1 MARRVALTV
10 FVSLVALCAAGRASA
25 SQQELT
31 LRMDDGVDLAATLY
45 EPSAA
50 PPPAGY
56 PAIVLFH
63 GIGGKRQDLAAIAQA
78 FDQDFAVLAFDARG
92 HGQSGGLVSI
102 DGPREMA
109 DARAVF
115 DQLAARPEIDRTR
128 IGAWGISLGGGAVL
142 RSLVEGVPWAAVE
155 TCETWTDLFS
165 ALAPQNLSKSGA
177 IFQFLSSVPTDRLD
191 PSVLAI
197 RDDALASRN
206 LAALRAWTD
215 ARSSLKLLKTV
226 KTPVFMFQGRRDFAF
241 DIAQAKAGYAQLKG
255 PKRLYIGDFGHSPS
269 TFPGP
274 DFAQMTKLG
283 LAWFDRYLGGT
294 STTIAPISLA
304 PSPWRGKLRSFTKLP
319 ATRRLTIALPGNDH
333 LAGAGRAQRTS
344 GRFTGNA
351 ETFGSATVQLTA
363 RLTGGWSRLVA
374 VLTAEPRKGS
384 VTVVSEGG
392 INTAGLKGTRKLA
405 IRLLDTATLIPRG
418 ARLTLTLASSSVAQ
432 NPGNLLYLNLPMP
445 RTSRIALGSAKL
457 TLPIL
462 RTPVSR

>member
-63 GIGGKRQDLAAIAQA
+63 AIGGKRQDLAAIAQA
-78 FDQDFAVLAFDARG
+78 FDDDFAVLAFDARG

-102 DGPREMA
+102 DGPREIA
-109 DARAVF
+109 DARAVY
-115 DQLAARPEIDRTR
+115 DQLGARPEVDGTR
-128 IGAWGISLGGGAVL
+128 IGAWGISLGGGAAL
-142 RSLVEGVPWAAVE
+142 RSLVEGVPWKAVE
-155 TCETWTDLFS
+155 TVETWTDLYG
-165 ALAPQNLSKSGA
+165 ALAPGNLAKSGA
-177 IFQFLSSVPTDRLD
+177 IFEFLSSVPAARLD

-197 RDDALASRN
+197 RDDALVSRN
-206 LAALRAWTD
+206 LASLRAWSTV
-215 ARSSLKLLKTV
+215 RSSRKLLKTV

-241 DIAQAKAGYAQLKG
+241 DLAQAKAGYALLKG
-255 PKRLYIGDFGHSPS
+255 PKRLYLGDFGHAPS

-274 DFAQMTKLG
+274 DFTQMTKLG
-283 LAWFDRYLGGT
+283 SAWFTRYLGNA
-294 STTIAPISLA
+294 STTIASVTLA
-304 PSPWRGKLRSFTKLP
+304 PSPWRGKLRTFPRLP
-319 ATRRLTIALPGNDH
+319 ATRRLTIGLPGNDH
-333 LAGAGRAQRTS
+333 LAGAGRAVRTS
-344 GRFTGNA
+344 GPFTGRA
-351 ETFGSATVQLTA
+351 ETFGAPTVQLTA
-363 RLTGGWSRLVA
+363 RLSGGWSRLVA
-374 VLTAEPRKGS
+374 VLTAQKPGGS
-384 VTVVSEGG
+384 EIVVSEGG
-392 INTAGLKGTRKLA
+392 VNTAGLRGTRKLT
-405 IRLLDTATLIPRG
+405 IRMIDQATLIPRG
-418 ARLTLTLASSSVAQ
+418 ARLTLTFAASSVAQ

-445 RTSRIALGSAKL
+445 KKARVALGPAKL